1 MTTRI
6 PVDTAASPM
15 AERLMA
21 TMNELSDNLVSVG
34 RLRGIAES
42 AAAPLAP
49 STDPNWAN
57 MAATFGVSE
66 AQAQVLYN
74 NLLNMDNLLNN
85 EPASDFL
92 RSVINQIA
100 ER

>member
-6 PVDTAASPM
+6 TINTAASPIAARVM
-15 AERLMA
+15 E
-21 TMNELSDNLVSVG
+21 TMNLLSDNLVSAS
-34 RLRGIAES
+34 RLRRIAES

-66 AQAQVLYN
+66 AQAETLYN
-74 NLLNMDNLLNN
+74 NLINTDNLLNN

-100 ER
+100 TR